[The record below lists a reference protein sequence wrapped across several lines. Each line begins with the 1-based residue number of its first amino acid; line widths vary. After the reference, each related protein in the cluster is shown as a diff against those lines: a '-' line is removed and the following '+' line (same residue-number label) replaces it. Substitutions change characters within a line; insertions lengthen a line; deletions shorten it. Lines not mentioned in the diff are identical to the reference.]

1 MWRVNSVSSA
11 MDGRIIDDAP
21 VFIYEHLQKI
31 SNADLVN
38 LLNEL
43 YEFETFTLPEIGDYS
58 IGYILVS
65 IVCFQGQWYK
75 NQLLV
80 AITKILIP
88 WLQEK
93 INTDGFVILGDYK
106 IENL

>member
-11 MDGRIIDDAP
+11 MDSRIIDDAP
-21 VFIYEHLQKI
+21 AFIYEHLQRI
-31 SNADLVN
+31 PDSDLID

-43 YEFETFTLPEIGDYS
+43 YEFEIFSLPEIGVCS

-65 IVCFQGQWYK
+65 VACFQGQWYK
-75 NQLLV
+75 NQLLAAV
-80 AITKILIP
+80 AKMLIP
-88 WLQEK
+88 RLQEK
-93 INTDGFVILGDYK
+93 IDTKGFIVFGDYM